1 LPYLLALKAESLHRA
16 NRTPEALNMIREAI
30 ARPVAYSIRWWL
42 AELLRLPGVFLVA
55 IGADES
61 GIGLIVLHSHRN
73 GKTDSV
79 SLLKRTEMTY

>member
-1 LPYLLALKAESLHRA
+1 
-16 NRTPEALNMIREAI
+16 M

-42 AELLRLPGVFLVA
+42 AELLRLPGVFLVT